1 MSMLKILAP
10 CDGWCGPLDEV
21 PDPVFAGRMLGDGLA
36 IDPTSP
42 ILLAPCAG
50 EIIALPATAH
60 AVSIRT
66 AQGIDVLLHIGIDTV
81 HLEGRGF
88 DARVQPGARVR
99 AGDELI
105 RFDLDIVA
113 RGAKSLMTP
122 IVVTPM
128 DGPRLD
134 HRRAAG
140 AVSAGELLFEVAGI
154 AAGGTAGVAAGDAAG
169 GAAGGSSGSPPPGAS
184 ITSDVL
190 APRTAG
196 AVQKVVVTLRQ
207 GLHARPAA
215 LLAQRAKSFGAH
227 VTLSA
232 HGRNANARSVVAI
245 MALGVRQGDELII
258 QAGGADAAQ
267 SVTGLIAAIEEALRM
282 EAAAGHHSPPSPE
295 RPPTSRAPPPAASAP
310 RSSARGPRPGPV
322 PGVLTG
328 VAAVAGLAVG
338 RTVRLERRETA
349 VIENGAGSARE
360 MAELEQARAN
370 VRARLTRVAAAG
382 GAARNAA
389 RNEIIGAHLEF
400 LDDPQ
405 INEEA
410 HALIAVGKSAGYAW
424 RTAVRRSIAAL
435 QALEDAHLRERA
447 DDLLDVESHV
457 LLALAG
463 EAQPLHIPLP
473 EHTVL
478 IAAELLPSELTALDR
493 RRLAA
498 ICLGGGGATSHVA
511 ILAAAMEIPMLVG
524 LGAAIRE
531 IADGATVIVDA
542 DGGGD
547 GDGRGTL
554 HGAPTAAAVEQA
566 RSAVESQL
574 TRRTHERTQAQTEC
588 RARDGTRI
596 EVFANL
602 GNASDAVAAVAN
614 GAEGCGLLR
623 TEFLFIDRNT
633 APDEDEQFQA
643 YQSIAAALAPRPLVL
658 RLMDVGGDKPLRYLP
673 LPAEENPALGL
684 RGIRTG
690 LARPDLLRT
699 QLRAALRVRTGGSL
713 RLLIPMVT
721 DLSEIL
727 AVRHVVDDLIA
738 ELGTPGRIVLGAMIE
753 TPAAALLASSLIRD
767 VDFLSIGS
775 NDLTQYTLAMDRGHP
790 QLAGRADAL
799 HPAVLK
805 LIEAAAGAGA
815 AAGKNVAVCGGAA
828 ADRLAVPILLG
839 LGVRELSVVPAMV
852 PAVKRGIR
860 SLRMD
865 ACGELARRCLDLTSA
880 AAVRALAAQAI
891 ETWGDP
897 S

>member
-1 MSMLKILAP
+1 MLQILAP

-21 PDPVFAGRMLGDGLA
+21 PDPVFAGRMLGDGVA

-42 ILLAPCAG
+42 VLLAPCAG
-50 EIIALPATAH
+50 EIVALPASAH

-66 AQGIDVLLHIGIDTV
+66 AQGIDLLIHIGIDTV
-81 HLEGRGF
+81 QLGGRGF
-88 DARVQPGARVR
+88 DARVRPGAIVR

-105 RFDLDIVA
+105 RFDLDVVA

-122 IVVTPM
+122 IVATPM
-128 DGPRLD
+128 DGLRLD
-134 HRRAAG
+134 RRRAAG
-140 AVSAGELLFEVAGI
+140 SVSAGELLFEIAGI
-154 AAGGTAGVAAGDAAG
+154 ASEAVASEAGPLQAA
-169 GAAGGSSGSPPPGAS
+169 
-184 ITSDVL
+184 T
-190 APRTAG
+190 
-196 AVQKVVVTLRQ
+196 AVQTVVVTLRQ

-215 LLAQRAKSFGAH
+215 LLAQRAKSFAAQ

-232 HGRNANARSVVAI
+232 HGRSANARSVVAI

-258 QAGGADAAQ
+258 QAGGADATQ

-282 EAAAGHHSPPSPE
+282 EAAAGHHSPRSPE
-295 RPPTSRAPPPAASAP
+295 RPPTTGAPPPSASAP
-310 RSSARGPRPGPV
+310 RSPAPGPV

-338 RTVRLERRETA
+338 RAAWLERRETP

-360 MAELEQARAN
+360 MAEFEQARAN
-370 VRARLTRVAAAG
+370 VRARLARVAAAG
-382 GAARNAA
+382 GAV
-389 RNEIIGAHLEF
+389 RNEIISAHLEF

-405 INEEA
+405 LNEEA
-410 HALIAVGKSAGYAW
+410 HALIAAGKSAGYAW
-424 RTAVRRSIAAL
+424 RTAIRRAIAAL
-435 QALEDAHLRERA
+435 EALEDSRLSERA
-447 DDLLDVESHV
+447 DDLLDVEAHV

-473 EHTVL
+473 EHAVL
-478 IAAELLPSELTALDR
+478 IADELLPSELTALDR

-524 LGAAIRE
+524 IGAAIRE

-542 DGGGD
+542 DGGGN
-547 GDGRGTL
+547 GCGTL
-554 HGAPTAAAVEQA
+554 QGAPTAAAVEQA

-574 TRRTHERTQAQTEC
+574 MRRAHERAQAQSEC

-633 APDEDEQFQA
+633 APDEAEQLEA
-643 YQSIAAALAPRPLVL
+643 YQSIAATLAPRPLVL

-684 RGIRTG
+684 RGIRAG

-699 QLRAALRVRTGGSL
+699 QLRAALRVRPAGSL

-721 DLSEIL
+721 DLSEML
-727 AVRHVVDDLIA
+727 AVRHVVDELMV
-738 ELGTPGRIVLGAMIE
+738 ELGTPGRIELGAMIE
-753 TPAAALLASSLIRD
+753 TPAAALLASSLIRAA
-767 VDFLSIGS
+767 DFLSIGS
-775 NDLTQYTLAMDRGHP
+775 NDLTQYTLAMDRGHAE
-790 QLAGRADAL
+790 LAGRADAL

-805 LIEAAAGAGA
+805 LIAAAASAGA
-815 AAGKNVAVCGGAA
+815 AAGKMVAVCGGAA

-852 PAVKRGIR
+852 PVVKRGIR

-865 ACGELARRCLDLTSA
+865 ACGELAMRCLDLTSA
-880 AAVRALAAQAI
+880 AEVRALAAQTI
-891 ETWGDP
+891 ETWGEP
-897 S
+897 